1 MTTDLPALL
10 AEATARLLAAGVPSP
25 RHDAEMLAAQ
35 VLGVSRS
42 TLSSVRLLTPAQQD
56 AFDAVVRRRESREPL
71 QHITGRAGFRYLDLA
86 VGPGVFIPRPET
98 EGMTGVAVDELRRL
112 GDSGT

>member
-10 AEATARLLAAGVPSP
+10 VEATARLLAAGVPSP

-42 TLSSVRLLTPAQQD
+42 ALSSVRC
-56 AFDAVVRRRESREPL
+56 
-71 QHITGRAGFRYLDLA
+71 
-86 VGPGVFIPRPET
+86 
-98 EGMTGVAVDELRRL
+98 
-112 GDSGT
+112 